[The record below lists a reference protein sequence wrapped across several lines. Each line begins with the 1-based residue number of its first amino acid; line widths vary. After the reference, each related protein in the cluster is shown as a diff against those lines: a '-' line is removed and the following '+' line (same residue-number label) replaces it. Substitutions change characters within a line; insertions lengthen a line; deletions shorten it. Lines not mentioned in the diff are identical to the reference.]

1 MSRLQNPAVHEP
13 CLHSERVGNTPQN
26 AVESAPSTYMNLS
39 CRHFL
44 SADSF
49 SEPQLA
55 IHDFPLQGEFIEL
68 NILLKLMGLASSGG
82 AAKAMIAE
90 GTVRVDQQV
99 ETRTRRKLRVG
110 DVVHVDDTT
119 LRIMK
124 ADN

>member
-1 MSRLQNPAVHEP
+1 M
-13 CLHSERVGNTPQN
+13 
-26 AVESAPSTYMNLS
+26 
-39 CRHFL
+39 
-44 SADSF
+44 
-49 SEPQLA
+49 A

-68 NILLKLMGLASSGG
+68 NVLLKLMGLASSGG

-99 ETRTRRKLRVG
+99 ETRTRRKLRAG